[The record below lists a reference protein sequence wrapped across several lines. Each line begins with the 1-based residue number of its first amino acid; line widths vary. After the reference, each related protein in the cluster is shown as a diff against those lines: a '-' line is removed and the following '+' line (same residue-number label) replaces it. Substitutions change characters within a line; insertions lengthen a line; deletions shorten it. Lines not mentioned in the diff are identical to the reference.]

1 MAVLRDDPYS
11 GLNFQVIIN
20 GVFDDGNSVRG
31 AFCEVSGLDFEI
43 TPIEYRNGAEAMTA
57 RKVPGLVKYSN
68 IVLKRGIIGDIGF
81 WQWIKS
87 VLDGQPMRANG
98 AIILLDEARQPVMTW
113 KFRRAWPCKYTGP
126 TLNAK
131 NNEVAI
137 ESLELCHE
145 GLEIE

>member
-1 MAVLRDDPYS
+1 MAILRDDPYS
-11 GLNFQVIIN
+11 GLNFRVIIN

-31 AFCEVSGLDFEI
+31 AFCEVSGLDCEI
-43 TPIEYRNGAEAMTA
+43 SVIEYRNGGETMTS
-57 RKVPGLVKYSN
+57 RKVPGLAKFPN

-126 TLNAK
+126 ALNAK
-131 NNEVAI
+131 NNEVAL